1 MKVLE
6 CKLDQMIEMNKE
18 LESDN
23 RRLRYVTVE
32 CGIQAGVIEVYISEL
47 RGPFINTKRSH
58 RN

>member
-23 RRLRYVTVE
+23 RRLRYVLGTLE
-32 CGIQAGVIEVYISEL
+32 SIL
-47 RGPFINTKRSH
+47 KFILIACSDH
-58 RN
+58 II